1 MSFIQNILLRI
12 GRALLKTNKVSKQ
25 HAIPNYDNMQHI
37 GILYNA
43 NVSENEVL
51 VQQFANELREN
62 GKKVLLMGF
71 VNQKQLPHQ
80 KKPHISNEYFWK
92 VHLNFFGLPITE
104 KIGKF
109 CNEPFDLLINMY
121 FDDELPL
128 QALGLHSKALFK
140 IGYNSALALPI
151 NNILIDTG
159 NNTNPL
165 AVGRQMIHYLQ
176 AIKR

>member
-12 GRALLKTNKVSKQ
+12 GRALLKTGKANKQQV
-25 HAIPNYDNMQHI
+25 IPNYQQMQHI

-43 NVSENEVL
+43 NDSEQEVL
-51 VQQFANELREN
+51 VQQFANELREE

-80 KKPHISNEYFWK
+80 KKPHISNEYFWRI
-92 VHLNFFGLPITE
+92 HLNFFGLPIPE

-109 CNEPFDLLINMY
+109 CEEPFDLLINMY
-121 FDDELPL
+121 FEDELPL
-128 QALGLHSKALFK
+128 QALSIQSKAKFK

-159 NNTNPL
+159 KNNNSL
-165 AVGRQMIHYLQ
+165 AVGRQMIHYLN